1 MITIMGQNAWKDEEM
16 ARRAVRTGAGTLAVA
31 LGLLVA
37 GTCWH
42 TPVVMATPVALAGHP
57 ARPALPA
64 EAPPFGSELRG
75 PLKGHTRGI
84 SALAIGERSD
94 GTRVIVS
101 ASFDKTLRV
110 WSLDTGKP
118 LGRPI
123 TGHHRPAYDVAIG
136 KRSNGTPVIVSGG
149 EDGTVRMWNL
159 DTGKPLGKPLRTG
172 HALVHAV
179 AVGKRSDGTP
189 VIISSG
195 EGRKTVA
202 LHMWNL
208 NTGKLIGKP
217 WWGHYSGVM
226 DIEVTKRADGKPVFV
241 TGSTDSRMRIW
252 NLDTR
257 KPIGKPLNTCFTCMV
272 YGVAIAE
279 RSDGQR
285 VMISAEVPNFPL
297 DEGSPPATLRIW
309 SLESGRPLGEPLT
322 HEGNAHHPFVVTT
335 KDGDGTPVIVSG
347 GNDRNVVVRNLDTGR
362 PLSGPFA
369 GHTDNI
375 SALAVGTREDG
386 TPVVVSGSLDTT
398 IRVWSLA

>member
-1 MITIMGQNAWKDEEM
+1 M
-16 ARRAVRTGAGTLAVA
+16 AQRAVRAGAGPLAVA
-31 LGLLVA
+31 LGLLITTCWYTPAVKATPIAHASQPAKPASPA
-37 GTCWH
+37 GT
-42 TPVVMATPVALAGHP
+42 
-57 ARPALPA
+57 
-64 EAPPFGSELRG
+64 PPFGSELRG

-94 GTRVIVS
+94 GTRVVVS
-101 ASFDKTLRV
+101 AGFDKTLRV

-118 LGRPI
+118 LGKPI
-123 TGHHRPAYDVAIG
+123 TGHQRPAYDVAIG
-136 KRSNGTPVIVSGG
+136 ERSNGTPVIVSGG
-149 EDGTVRMWNL
+149 EDGTVRIWNL
-159 DTGKPLGKPLRTG
+159 DTGRPLGKPLRTG
-172 HALVHAV
+172 HTFVHAV

-195 EGRKTVA
+195 DGNKMMA
-202 LHMWNL
+202 IHMWNL
-208 NTGKLIGKP
+208 DTGKLIGKP
-217 WWGHYSGVM
+217 WWGHYSTVM
-226 DIEVTKRADGKPVFV
+226 DIEVTKRADGTPVFV
-241 TGSTDSRMRIW
+241 TGSTDARMRIW

-272 YGVAIAE
+272 YGMAIAK

-285 VMISAEVPNFPL
+285 VVISAEVPNFPL

-322 HEGNAHHPFVVTT
+322 HEGDARHASVVTT

-347 GNDRNVVVRNLDTGR
+347 GTDRNLVVRDLDTGQ
-362 PLSGPFA
+362 PLSGPFT

-386 TPVVVSGSLDTT
+386 IPVVVSGSLDAT
-398 IRVWSLA
+398 IRMWSLA